1 MTKSSSMWDNLKI
14 VNSSVRTLMV
24 VVFLGLFC
32 FLGWIGYTKYV
43 LPGFETEKIRKE
55 MAELQKRFEDQE
67 KELVKVRTALKL
79 LKVDRRRASLKVL
92 EKGVDPA
99 TSEPWFDVEFTEIGT
114 DGVPISTARKFR
126 LKGSI
131 VYVDARV
138 VKFEDKHI
146 EGADEL
152 RGASICVFKG
162 LWGDGNERA
171 EHLSLDAEPGVRTA
185 YGDPAQRSEFEN
197 KLWEN
202 FWEIANNRELQ
213 EEMGVRANHGQVNYI
228 EVEAGKTYDINLRS
242 SDGLT
247 IQVSRNN
254 NT

>member
-1 MTKSSSMWDNLKI
+1 MTKSSSMWENLRI

-43 LPGFETEKIRKE
+43 VPGLEAGKLREDLAK
-55 MAELQKRFEDQE
+55 LQARLEEQE

-92 EKGVDPA
+92 QKGVDPS
-99 TSEPWFDVEFTEIGT
+99 TSEPWFDVEFSEIGM
-114 DGVPISTARKFR
+114 DGVPITSARKFR

-152 RGASICVFKG
+152 RGTSICVFKG
-162 LWGDGNERA
+162 LWGDENERS
-171 EHLSLDAEPGVRTA
+171 EHFSLDAEPGVRTA
-185 YGDPAQRSEFEN
+185 YGDPSQRSEFEN

-202 FWEIANNRELQ
+202 FWQIANSRELQ

-247 IQVSRNN
+247 IQVSRSN